1 MTPPEPD
8 FFYRGKPQSREL
20 QPDPQ
25 PIQHSS
31 FYPVDRQDSS
41 SGSNHRESIDRPR
54 PEATRPDFYQQFW
67 DRAVLGMY
75 RVSVDGQFLAVNPAY
90 AQILEYSD
98 PDYFLKSDRSLAQ
111 NIYHSPTRWGELLK
125 YLQQENTV
133 QGFESPVLTQIGTV
147 RWVTESIRLVSDE
160 ANGRYSLEGI
170 VQDITSRKARDLA
183 RERESMKRD
192 RFWWTFWQTLK

>member
-8 FFYRGKPQSREL
+8 FFYRDEPQPRAL

-25 PIQHSS
+25 STQHPSC
-31 FYPVDRQDSS
+31 YPVDLQESC
-41 SGSNHRESIDRPR
+41 SGSEHHESIDRPR
-54 PEATRPDFYQQFW
+54 SEATHPDFYQQFW

-75 RVSVDGQFLAVNPAY
+75 RANIDGQFVAVNPAY
-90 AQILEYSD
+90 AQILEYSN
-98 PDYFLKSDRSLAQ
+98 PDYLLRSDRSLAQ

-125 YLQQENTV
+125 YLQQETTV
-133 QGFESPVLTQIGTV
+133 QGFESPVLSHIGTV
-147 RWVTESIRLVSDE
+147 RWITESIRLVSDE

-192 RFWWTFWQTLK
+192 RFWWTFWQTFK